1 MWRGKA
7 DAESIGFAEG
17 PVFQQSY
24 KYMEDNRVRVV
35 KDVLREEAASVL
47 QLYQAQG
54 NAIYNGSSLLFPR
67 RYHHNCDG
75 R

>member
-1 MWRGKA
+1 MCLGAILWSGVRRVVCGAGKA

-24 KYMEDNRVRVV
+24 KYMEDNGVKVV
-35 KDVLREEAASVL
+35 KGVLREEAASVL

-54 NAIYNGSSLLFPR
+54 NAIYNGK
-67 RYHHNCDG
+67 
-75 R
+75 